1 MGITEIRNQLKTGIS
16 RDYTWTALQRGYTDK
31 ILYINDL
38 FNGDDQQYRL
48 SIQRIN
54 EMSSFDE
61 VLDYTRNAFPDWDE
75 DSQATYRFYMNVR
88 RKVNG

>member
-1 MGITEIRNQLKTGIS
+1 MIDIPGPHLSDINDGITLN
-16 RDYTWTALQRGYTDK
+16 DK
-31 ILYINDL
+31 ILYINEL

-48 SIQRIN
+48 SIQRLN
-54 EMSSFDE
+54 ELSSRDE

-75 DSQATYRFYMNVR
+75 YTQATYLFYMNVR